1 VKFRMSDLR
10 VFNFVCSS
18 SLIKRV
24 LCDAHKQGKKFSVVV
39 VDGRPKLEV
48 K

>member
-1 VKFRMSDLR
+1 MNDVQ
-10 VFNFVCSS
+10 VFNYVCSS

-24 LCDAHKQGKKFSVVV
+24 LCDAHKEGKKFSVVV
-39 VDGRPKLEV
+39 VDVRPKLEV